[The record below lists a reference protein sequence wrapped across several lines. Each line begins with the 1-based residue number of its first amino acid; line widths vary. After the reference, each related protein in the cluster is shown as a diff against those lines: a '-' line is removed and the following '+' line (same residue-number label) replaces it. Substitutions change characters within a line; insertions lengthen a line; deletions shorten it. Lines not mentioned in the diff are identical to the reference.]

1 MSNLLPDFS
10 SQVEDSLAKQSYFF
24 PCQRW
29 LATDEDDGQIMRT
42 LVPVDPSLKAKLSGK
57 GLKAIR
63 DEVALETKGKDSSL
77 FKYVECFS
85 N

>member
-1 MSNLLPDFS
+1 MAIQTADSVKFQHVILF
-10 SQVEDSLAKQSYFF
+10 QVEDPKAKQTYFF

-57 GLKAIR
+57 GVKAIR
-63 DEVALETKGKDSSL
+63 DEVGLETKGKNLS
-77 FKYVECFS
+77 
-85 N
+85 